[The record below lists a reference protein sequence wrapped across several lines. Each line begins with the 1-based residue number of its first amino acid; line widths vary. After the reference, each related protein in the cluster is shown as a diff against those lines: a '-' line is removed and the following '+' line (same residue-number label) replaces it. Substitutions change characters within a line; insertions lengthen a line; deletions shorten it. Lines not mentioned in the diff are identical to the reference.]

1 MKTYS
6 VMFRLWRGGRRKGKL
21 RGKGGRGGRRD
32 GEETNE
38 LQAESENK
46 KRDDCKR
53 EERNKKMR
61 KERELTLRIML
72 AWLNSYLFPK
82 MHSVWDV
89 PKNRKH
95 TLHTPRARSETHT
108 SPLGC
113 TRRHIHCRRAA
124 DTHRFRL
131 KTSCCLTLTTRH
143 KLLTFSWRERRNRG
157 KKGGVGTKVAEAK
170 SSVMMAWLTPNAASM
185 NTETSTRH
193 HAWRTTRV
201 HHDCTHSNHPPGLE
215 QCTQIASHTAS
226 ARFRSCYYFFFWGG
240 GGVGWFSCFL
250 AFWIK
255 GVITFSSMSRDT
267 SLGPQAYN
275 KTLWKPS
282 RILSNAALSS
292 SLKQGRHES
301 WHFQRCAGFHLTAAM
316 SYRDY
321 VYSKEERNCAA

>member
-240 GGVGWFSCFL
+240 GGWADFPAFWLFELKEWSHSPPWVETHPWALRRTIKPSENPL
-250 AFWIK
+250 AFCQ
-255 GVITFSSMSRDT
+255 M
-267 SLGPQAYN
+267 LHCHPA
-275 KTLWKPS
+275 
-282 RILSNAALSS
+282 
-292 SLKQGRHES
+292 
-301 WHFQRCAGFHLTAAM
+301 
-316 SYRDY
+316 
-321 VYSKEERNCAA
+321 